1 MKLLLATNNSHKAQE
16 IKAILGSYFT
26 DIFTLKE
33 AGVSF
38 EAIENGTTFEE
49 NALIKAQQTLD
60 YVGDRFDAALADDSG
75 LCVDALNG
83 APGVYSA
90 RFAGAGHNDADNN
103 ALLLKKLEN
112 YSFDQRTAHFVSC
125 IALVR
130 RGMPPIC
137 VRGSVDGTILFEA
150 HGSNGFGYDPYFWY
164 APFRKSFA
172 ELTPEEKNSVSHRH
186 NALIKLKEVLDG
198 TDRNLL

>member
-83 APGVYSA
+83 APG
-90 RFAGAGHNDADNN
+90 
-103 ALLLKKLEN
+103 
-112 YSFDQRTAHFVSC
+112 C
-125 IALVR
+125 IQLVLP
-130 RGMPPIC
+130 GQDIMMQI
-137 VRGSVDGTILFEA
+137 TMLF
-150 HGSNGFGYDPYFWY
+150 
-164 APFRKSFA
+164 
-172 ELTPEEKNSVSHRH
+172 
-186 NALIKLKEVLDG
+186 
-198 TDRNLL
+198 